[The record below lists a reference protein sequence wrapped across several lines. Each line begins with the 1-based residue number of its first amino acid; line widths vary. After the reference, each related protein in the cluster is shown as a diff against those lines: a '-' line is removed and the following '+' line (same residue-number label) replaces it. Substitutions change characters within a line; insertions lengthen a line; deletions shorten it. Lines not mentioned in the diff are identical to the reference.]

1 MLLAKMLQHVLPK
14 CAAFRG
20 VYDVRLL
27 GVLSCKPQLTAA
39 MLYHNSKGYVASCSS
54 LEFCGGCRIPAAGRP
69 VVSSTLLTVLS
80 SEAAPRITL
89 WVKVVALHGMTW
101 SVQVRTY
108 TLAILLIKD

>member
-1 MLLAKMLQHVLPK
+1 M
-14 CAAFRG
+14 
-20 VYDVRLL
+20 
-27 GVLSCKPQLTAA
+27 
-39 MLYHNSKGYVASCSS
+39 
-54 LEFCGGCRIPAAGRP
+54 
-69 VVSSTLLTVLS
+69 VSSTLLTVLS